1 MNMMMMMMMM
11 MRLIINHTV
20 TDGKVHIEQDKS
32 QGTTKLPRIV
42 LLTMV
47 RNAGMRRDAYGT
59 S

>member
-1 MNMMMMMMMM
+1 MNMMITMMM
-11 MRLIINHTV
+11 MRHINNHSV
-20 TDGKVHIEQDKS
+20 TDGKVYIGQDKS

-47 RNAGMRRDAYGT
+47 RNAGMRRDADGT